1 MVKWVRRPTQDIRP
15 LKAHSALAGVS
26 DTALK
31 ILSVR
36 GFNKPEQIEKFLFS
50 EISDFHDPRLMKD
63 AEKAVEIIAEAI
75 RNGVPINVYG
85 DYDADGVGST
95 AVMTMLIRK
104 AGGKVTFFTNNRF
117 VHGYGICPKGV
128 DDMLALYPDTKLI
141 VTVDNGISAHAGI
154 QYAKEKGLTVVVT
167 DHHDPADTLPEADAV
182 VDPKRNDCPYPF
194 KGLCGAG
201 VAFKLMLLMYW
212 NMGLDLETVYET
224 MDIVALSTVADVVP
238 LLDENRI
245 LVKKG
250 LKMMEREQRS
260 VFRIFRQITEV
271 KTINAHNTIGMVY
284 APMVNAIGRLDGDP
298 KRAIDMF
305 FEEDET
311 KIEETILYLKEV
323 NERRKAMTVEQ
334 TEIATEIIEGVLNE
348 STGTR
353 SGGKGLRYVNVVYH
367 PDFHEGIVGLI
378 AGRLKEKYNRPVYV
392 FTKEHGFI
400 KGSGRGIDGFHL
412 KEAMDKI
419 KHLLKGYGG
428 HAKACG
434 LSLEEEHLEAF
445 EVEMNKIAEEEL
457 TEENFEKIKRVELVF
472 RPQDLTLDVVDDLK
486 ELEPFGEG
494 FPKPVLAIDGF
505 VADSVFPLY
514 KGSPD
519 RTHYMTMGSEK
530 QHLKLKCGNLDLIAW
545 SMAEQYVEM
554 GQPTHIKAIGFPDI
568 NVWQDRVNIQF
579 LVEDDQI
586 RPAS

>member
-1 MVKWVRRPTQDIRP
+1 MDKWVRRPTPDISQ
-15 LKAHSALAGVS
+15 LKAHPALAGVS
-26 DTALK
+26 DTALR
-31 ILSVR
+31 ILAVR
-36 GFNKPEQIEKFLFS
+36 GFTKPEQVEQFLFS

-63 AEKAVEIIAEAI
+63 AEKAVDIIEQAI
-75 RNGVPINVYG
+75 RNGDEINVYG

-95 AVMTMLIRK
+95 ATMTMLIRK

-128 DDMLALYPDTKLI
+128 DDMLALFPNTKLI

-167 DHHDPADTLPEADAV
+167 DHHDPAETLPDADAI
-182 VDPKRNDCPYPF
+182 VDPKRKDCEYPF

-250 LKMMEREQRS
+250 LRMMEQEKRA
-260 VFRIFRQITEV
+260 VFRLFRQVTEV

-305 FEEDET
+305 FEEDEE
-311 KIEETILYLKEV
+311 KILETILYLKQV
-323 NERRKAMTVEQ
+323 NERRKEMTVEQ
-334 TEIATEIIEGVLNE
+334 TEIAMEMIEGVLDEE
-348 STGTR
+348 SGTR
-353 SGGKGLRYVNVVYH
+353 SGGKGLRYINVVYH

-412 KEAMDKI
+412 KEAMDEI

-445 EVEMNKIAEEEL
+445 EEEMNKLAEAVL
-457 TEENFEKIKRVELVF
+457 TEEDFERIRRVELLF
-472 RPQDLTLDVVDDLK
+472 KPQDLTLSIVDELK
-486 ELEPFGEG
+486 ELEPYGEG
-494 FPKPVLAIDGF
+494 FVKPVLAVVGF
-505 VADSVFPLY
+505 SADSVFPIA
-514 KGSPD
+514 KGSSQK
-519 RTHYMTMGSEK
+519 THFMTMGNEK

-545 SMAEQYVEM
+545 SMAGTYEEM
-554 GQPTHIKAIGFPDI
+554 GFPTEIKAIGFPDI
-568 NVWQDRVNIQF
+568 NVWQDRVNVQF
-579 LVEDDQI
+579 LVDGDQL
-586 RPAS
+586 RSAS